1 MANHTSSE
9 DNARPAEVEFIVV
22 GSGAGGATVAEAL
35 ALRGRAVLVLERGQ
49 PEENLGTTRASLRC
63 YDVSPLTQTPPTSRE
78 GVIVWRAFAAG
89 GSTVVACGNAVRC
102 LEKELAALGIQ
113 LQDELS
119 AVERDMGVAA
129 TQPEL
134 LSSGSQELRS
144 AGEQLGH
151 HFQPMP
157 KCLDQT
163 GCRRCGKCVLGC
175 PSRAKWTARKGLA
188 AAVAA
193 GATVR
198 YGARAQAVVSV
209 KGRVAGV
216 RGKGP
221 DGATE
226 WRAPTVIL
234 SAGGLETP
242 RLLQRSGLRAGQGL
256 FLDLFVNTYGVS
268 KALNQLREP
277 TMSLVNAEYHDTEG
291 FLLSP
296 FVNHSRLARL
306 LELGLAGAALPT
318 DRLLGLMTKIVDE
331 PVGHVPDKG
340 AFSKP
345 VTERDRAR
353 LQSGSDVARDIL
365 VRAGADPRSI
375 VVSKVQG
382 AHPGGTAAIGQV
394 VDTDLQTSLPGLYVC
409 DASVLPEPPGLPPI
423 LTIAALARRLAHHLA
438 QA

>member
-1 MANHTSSE
+1 MANHNGIES
-9 DNARPAEVEFIVV
+9 DARPVEHEFIIV

-35 ALRGRAVLVLERGQ
+35 ARQGRAVLILERGQ
-49 PEENLGTTRASLRC
+49 PVEKLGTTYASLRY
-63 YDVSPLTQTPPTSRE
+63 YDVNPVTRTPPTSRE
-78 GVIVWRAFAAG
+78 GVIAWRAFMAG

-102 LEKELAALGIQ
+102 LEKELAALGIG
-113 LQDELS
+113 LESELS
-119 AVERDMGVAA
+119 AVERDMGVTA
-129 TQPEL
+129 TRPGL
-134 LSSGSQELRS
+134 LSSGSRELRS

-157 KCLDQT
+157 KCLDQAS
-163 GCRRCGKCVLGC
+163 CRRCGKCVLGC
-175 PSRAKWTARKGLA
+175 PARSKWTARKALA

-193 GATVR
+193 GATVS
-198 YGARAQAVVSV
+198 YGARAQAVITAR
-209 KGRVAGV
+209 GRVAGV

-221 DGATE
+221 GGATE
-226 WRAPTVIL
+226 WRAPTVVL
-234 SAGGLETP
+234 AAGGLETP
-242 RLLQRSGLRAGQGL
+242 RLLQSSGIRAGQGL

-268 KALNQLREP
+268 RGPNQLREP
-277 TMSLVNAEYHDTEG
+277 TMSLVNTDHHDSDG

-306 LELGLAGAALPT
+306 LELGVAGAALPT
-318 DRLLGLMTKIVDE
+318 NRLLGLMTKIVDE
-331 PVGHVPDKG
+331 PVGHVPAKG

-353 LQSGSDVARDIL
+353 LRSGSEIARDIL

-409 DASVLPEPPGLPPI
+409 DGSVLPSPPGLPPI
-423 LTIAALARRLAHHLA
+423 VTIAALARRLATHLA

>member
-1 MANHTSSE
+1 MANPLE
-9 DNARPAEVEFIVV
+9 FEFIVV

-35 ALRGRAVLVLERGQ
+35 ARQGRAVLVLERGQ
-49 PEENLGTTRASLRC
+49 PAAGLGTARAALRY
-63 YDVSPLTQTPPTSRE
+63 YDVNPVTQTPLTSRE
-78 GVIVWRAFAAG
+78 GVILWRAFMAG
-89 GSTVVACGNAVRC
+89 GSTVMACGNAVRC
-102 LEKELAALGIQ
+102 LQKELAALGIP
-113 LQDELS
+113 LASELS
-119 AVERDMGVAA
+119 AVERDLGVTA

-134 LSSGSQELRS
+134 LSPGSEELRS
-144 AGEQLGH
+144 AAAHLGH

-157 KCLDQT
+157 KSLNQAS
-163 GCRRCGKCVLGC
+163 CRRCGQCVLGC
-175 PSRAKWTARKGLA
+175 AARAKWTARGALD

-198 YGARAQAVVSV
+198 YGARAHAVVTAR
-209 KGRVAGV
+209 GRVAAV
-216 RGKGP
+216 RGAGP
-221 DGATE
+221 RGAEE

-234 SAGGLETP
+234 AAGGLETP
-242 RLLQRSGLRAGQGL
+242 RLLQNSGLRAGQGL

-268 KALNQLREP
+268 RELNQLREP
-277 TMSLVNAEYHDTEG
+277 TMSLMNAEYHDSEG

-296 FVNHSRLARL
+296 YVSHSRMARL
-306 LELGLAGAALPT
+306 LELGVAGAALPT

-331 PVGHVPDKG
+331 PAGYVPPSG
-340 AFSKP
+340 AISKP

-353 LQSGSDVARDIL
+353 LRSGSNVARDIL

-394 VDTDLQTSLPGLYVC
+394 VDADLQTSLPGLYVC
-409 DASVLPEPPGLPPI
+409 DGSVLPAAPGLPPI
-423 LTIAALARRLAHHLA
+423 VTIAALGRRLATHIG

>member
-1 MANHTSSE
+1 MATRIRIG
-9 DNARPAEVEFIVV
+9 DNARPTEFEFIIV

-35 ALRGRAVLVLERGQ
+35 ARQGRAVLILERGQ
-49 PEENLGTTRASLRC
+49 PEQRLGTARVSLRY
-63 YDVSPLTQTPPTSRE
+63 YDVNPVTQTPLTSRE
-78 GVIVWRAFAAG
+78 GVIVWRAFMAG

-102 LEKELAALGIQ
+102 LEAELAALGIP
-113 LQDELS
+113 LGSEFV
-119 AVERDMGVAA
+119 AVERALGVTA

-134 LSSGSQELRS
+134 LSPGSERLRS
-144 AGEQLGH
+144 AAQHLGH

-157 KCLDQT
+157 KCLDQAS
-163 GCRRCGKCVLGC
+163 CRRCGQCALGC
-175 PSRAKWTARKGLA
+175 AARAKWTARSALE

-193 GATVR
+193 GATVN
-198 YGARAQAVVSV
+198 YATRAQAVIAAS
-209 KGRVAGV
+209 GRVAGV
-216 RGKGP
+216 RGEGP
-221 DGATE
+221 GGAAE
-226 WRAPTVIL
+226 WRAPAVVL
-234 SAGGLETP
+234 AAGGLETP
-242 RLLQRSGLRAGQGL
+242 RLLQNAGLPAGQGL

-268 KALNQLREP
+268 RALNQLREP
-277 TMSLVNAEYHDTEG
+277 AMSLVNAEYHDSEG

-296 FVNHSRLARL
+296 YVNHSRLARL

-331 PVGHVPDKG
+331 PVGYVPAEG

-353 LQSGSDVARDIL
+353 LRAGSDIARDIL
-365 VRAGADPRSI
+365 VQAGADPRSI

-394 VDTDLQTSLPGLYVC
+394 VDTDLRTSLPGLYVC
-409 DASVLPEPPGLPPI
+409 DASVLPAPPGLPPI
-423 LTIAALARRLAHHLA
+423 VTIAALARRLAAHLA